1 MAWRRLVVREPAM
14 LAVIEDLIKEY
25 GEDGHAAV
33 AGGARSGEE
42 EASQTITEKI
52 LATLSQSKSSHPDQG
67 RPAKE
72 NKVSTALQ
80 AGGSGATGG
89 SKATK
94 SGPLKEEENKSSV
107 KSPKL
112 SRTESMTERT
122 VQKISKMVRG
132 TSRSESRS
140 KKTREPSTSPERNAG
155 ASNTKVDK
163 VGKEEKREKNLTKE
177 DKKNASAHEKREI
190 FKSYKKD

>member
-1 MAWRRLVVREPAM
+1 V
-14 LAVIEDLIKEY
+14 DSS
-25 GEDGHAAV
+25 GHRKHSNKSLSQPTIPEETGTEQEQEAA
-33 AGGARSGEE
+33 
-42 EASQTITEKI
+42 QTITEKI
-52 LATLSQSKSSHPDQG
+52 LATLSQSKSSNPDQS

-72 NKVSTALQ
+72 NKNSTSVQ
-80 AGGSGATGG
+80 AGSSGCVGG

-94 SGPLKEEENKSSV
+94 SGPFKEEENKSSV

-155 ASNTKVDK
+155 TSTAKADK
-163 VGKEEKREKNLTKE
+163 VGKDEKREKIVTKE
-177 DKKNASAHEKREI
+177 EKKNASAHEKREI